1 MGQISSRLALLLL
14 GASGSAL
21 AGGTL
26 RYAEDRAPAILNPL
40 FATTMSEAR
49 IHELVFEGLFT
60 DDTELRSVPRLA
72 ASLELA
78 PDGRSARVHLR
89 RDVRWHDGEP
99 FDAGDVVFTIQAMKH
114 PGTASS
120 EAARVA
126 WIREAVAVDAH
137 TVELRFE
144 SVERAPE
151 DRLHFKILPE
161 HRFAGPEVPRTH
173 PFRTAPVGT
182 GPFTLVS
189 FNDDASIT
197 MQRNPLSPAPASIDT
212 VTMREIADNSYQAKL
227 LLYESLEVLVRV
239 LPRDLALLR
248 NARHVELYPYQTN
261 SWWYVGFNHGDTRL
275 RDARVR
281 EALASFVDVPAL
293 LAPIGTG
300 DLVTGPFVPS
310 SPFYDHEVQRRPHD
324 PERGRALLAEAGWMR
339 DGKRWLGPDG
349 EPLTLRVATIQGLE
363 TAQDVLINLQSQLQS
378 HGVLVQPEFLGIAE
392 WKRRVWHERDY
403 DLVLGLWSFDRNEDV
418 YEHLHSRGSRNLVGY
433 ADARVDELLD
443 QARRAEDPQ
452 QKKQLLRQVHAEV
465 AADVPMIFLWTLDS
479 WSAVSTDV
487 RDVVVHPFYFFT
499 WARDWTI
506 E

>member
-1 MGQISSRLALLLL
+1 MRQPSPCLALVLL
-14 GASGSAL
+14 GLSGVAL

-72 ASLELA
+72 RSLELA

-89 RDVRWHDGEP
+89 DDVRWHDGEP
-99 FDAGDVVFTIQAMKH
+99 FDAGDVAFTIQAMKH
-114 PGTASS
+114 PETASS

-126 WIREAVAVDAH
+126 WIREAVVIDPH

-144 SVERAPE
+144 GVERAPE

-161 HRFAGPEVPRTH
+161 HRFQGPVVPRTH

-182 GPFTLVS
+182 GPYTAVS

-197 MQRNPLSPAPASIDT
+197 LQRNPLAPDPASIDT
-212 VTMREIADNSYQAKL
+212 ITMREVADNGYQAKL

-239 LPRDLALLR
+239 LPRDLAVLR

-261 SWWYVGFNHGDTRL
+261 SWWYVGFNHADARL
-275 RDARVR
+275 RDPRVR
-281 EALASFVDVPAL
+281 EALAAFVDVPAL

-300 DLVTGPFVPS
+300 EIVTGPFVPS
-310 SPFYDHEVQRRPHD
+310 SPFYDHEVKPRPHD
-324 PERGRALLAEAGWMR
+324 PERGRALLSEAGYLR
-339 DGKRWLGPDG
+339 DGHRWLGPDG
-349 EPLTLRVATIQGLE
+349 KPLVLRVATVQGLD
-363 TAQDVLINLQSQLQS
+363 TAQDVLVNLQSQLQS
-378 HGVLVQPEFLGIAE
+378 QGVLVEPEFLGVAE
-392 WKRRVWHERDY
+392 WKRRIWHERDY

-443 QARRAEDPQ
+443 AARRSEDPQ

-465 AADVPMIFLWTLDS
+465 AADAPMIFLWTLDS

-487 RDVVVHPFYFFT
+487 RNVVVHPFYFFT